1 MTAGSILRGIAILL
15 ALQWV
20 SVLFLQALHI
30 AFPPALLGMILL
42 AVLLLTGVIREES
55 VEDACTIL
63 IEKMGML
70 FLPAGISMLLYLDII
85 KAESIAIFITIIVSS
100 LIILITTTAFVEL
113 TFQTQQRR
121 KTLMFFPE
129 ALLNSPMFGIGLT
142 IIVYVFCELIVNRFE
157 LNIIP
162 PFVLACPII
171 MGIIYFQSPHIT
183 YEQYVPQQTS

>member
-1 MTAGSILRGIAILL
+1 MQEYNNSYSIQIEGKIYDSWFYFTWYRYSAGSAMGQCFIFAGL
-15 ALQWV
+15 AHCFSTGTAWYD
-20 SVLFLQALHI
+20 
-30 AFPPALLGMILL
+30 PL

-113 TFQTQQRR
+113 VS
-121 KTLMFFPE
+121 KH
-129 ALLNSPMFGIGLT
+129 SKGGK
-142 IIVYVFCELIVNRFE
+142 
-157 LNIIP
+157 
-162 PFVLACPII
+162 
-171 MGIIYFQSPHIT
+171 H
-183 YEQYVPQQTS
+183 

>member
-63 IEKMGML
+63 
-70 FLPAGISMLLYLDII
+70 PAGISMLLYLDII

-113 TFQTQQRR
+113 FS
-121 KTLMFFPE
+121 KH
-129 ALLNSPMFGIGLT
+129 SKGGK
-142 IIVYVFCELIVNRFE
+142 
-157 LNIIP
+157 
-162 PFVLACPII
+162 
-171 MGIIYFQSPHIT
+171 H
-183 YEQYVPQQTS
+183 

>member
-42 AVLLLTGVIREES
+42 AVLLLAGVIREES

-85 KAESIAIFITIIVSS
+85 KAEKHRNFYHNHRQQSDYSYYYYSFCRAG
-100 LIILITTTAFVEL
+100 
-113 TFQTQQRR
+113 FQTQQRR

-142 IIVYVFCELIVNRFE
+142 IIVYVFCD
-157 LNIIP
+157 
-162 PFVLACPII
+162 
-171 MGIIYFQSPHIT
+171 
-183 YEQYVPQQTS
+183 

>member
-1 MTAGSILRGIAILL
+1 MQEYNNSYSIQIEGKIYDSCSILRGIAILL

-85 KAESIAIFITIIVSS
+85 KAESIATIIVSS

-113 TFQTQQRR
+113 VS
-121 KTLMFFPE
+121 KH
-129 ALLNSPMFGIGLT
+129 SKGGK
-142 IIVYVFCELIVNRFE
+142 
-157 LNIIP
+157 
-162 PFVLACPII
+162 
-171 MGIIYFQSPHIT
+171 H
-183 YEQYVPQQTS
+183 

>member
-1 MTAGSILRGIAILL
+1 MRHFRQVSGALAEFPEFPDGIQCLFQVQFPSSSGVIRAVPVIKAVGGIAILL

-42 AVLLLTGVIREES
+42 AVLLLAGVIREES

-113 TFQTQQRR
+113 VS
-121 KTLMFFPE
+121 KH
-129 ALLNSPMFGIGLT
+129 SKGGK
-142 IIVYVFCELIVNRFE
+142 
-157 LNIIP
+157 
-162 PFVLACPII
+162 
-171 MGIIYFQSPHIT
+171 H
-183 YEQYVPQQTS
+183 

>member
-1 MTAGSILRGIAILL
+1 MTPGSILRGTAILL

-42 AVLLLTGVIREES
+42 AVLLLTGVIREQS

-85 KAESIAIFITIIVSS
+85 AESIAIFVTIIVSS
-100 LIILITTTAFVEL
+100 LIILVTTTAFVEL
-113 TFQTQQRR
+113 LSRPR
-121 KTLMFFPE
+121 KGGK
-129 ALLNSPMFGIGLT
+129 N
-142 IIVYVFCELIVNRFE
+142 
-157 LNIIP
+157 
-162 PFVLACPII
+162 
-171 MGIIYFQSPHIT
+171 
-183 YEQYVPQQTS
+183 

>member
-1 MTAGSILRGIAILL
+1 MTPGSILRGIAILL

-20 SVLFLQALHI
+20 SVLLLQVLHI

-42 AVLLLTGVIREES
+42 AVLLLTGVIRQAS

-85 KAESIAIFITIIVSS
+85 KAESAAIFLTIIVSS

-113 TFQTQQRR
+113 VS
-121 KTLMFFPE
+121 K
-129 ALLNSPMFGIGLT
+129 NSKGGK
-142 IIVYVFCELIVNRFE
+142 N
-157 LNIIP
+157 
-162 PFVLACPII
+162 
-171 MGIIYFQSPHIT
+171 
-183 YEQYVPQQTS
+183 

>member
-42 AVLLLTGVIREES
+42 AVLLLAGVIREES

-85 KAESIAIFITIIVSS
+85 KAESIAILSQSS
-100 LIILITTTAFVEL
+100 SAV
-113 TFQTQQRR
+113 
-121 KTLMFFPE
+121 
-129 ALLNSPMFGIGLT
+129 
-142 IIVYVFCELIVNRFE
+142 
-157 LNIIP
+157 
-162 PFVLACPII
+162 
-171 MGIIYFQSPHIT
+171 
-183 YEQYVPQQTS
+183 

>member
-1 MTAGSILRGIAILL
+1 MTPGSILRGITILL

-20 SVLFLQALHI
+20 SVLLLQVLHI

-42 AVLLLTGVIREES
+42 AVLLLTGVIRQAS

-85 KAESIAIFITIIVSS
+85 KAESAAIFLTIIVSS

-113 TFQTQQRR
+113 VS
-121 KTLMFFPE
+121 K
-129 ALLNSPMFGIGLT
+129 NSKGGK
-142 IIVYVFCELIVNRFE
+142 N
-157 LNIIP
+157 
-162 PFVLACPII
+162 
-171 MGIIYFQSPHIT
+171 
-183 YEQYVPQQTS
+183 

>member
-70 FLPAGISMLLYLDII
+70 FLPVCCFISILLKL
-85 KAESIAIFITIIVSS
+85 KVSQFS
-100 LIILITTTAFVEL
+100 SRSSSAV
-113 TFQTQQRR
+113 
-121 KTLMFFPE
+121 
-129 ALLNSPMFGIGLT
+129 
-142 IIVYVFCELIVNRFE
+142 
-157 LNIIP
+157 
-162 PFVLACPII
+162 
-171 MGIIYFQSPHIT
+171 
-183 YEQYVPQQTS
+183 

>member
-42 AVLLLTGVIREES
+42 AVLLLAGVIRE
-55 VEDACTIL
+55 
-63 IEKMGML
+63 EKMGML

-113 TFQTQQRR
+113 VS
-121 KTLMFFPE
+121 KH
-129 ALLNSPMFGIGLT
+129 SKGGK
-142 IIVYVFCELIVNRFE
+142 
-157 LNIIP
+157 
-162 PFVLACPII
+162 
-171 MGIIYFQSPHIT
+171 H
-183 YEQYVPQQTS
+183 

>member
-20 SVLFLQALHI
+20 SVLFLPALHI

-42 AVLLLTGVIREES
+42 AVLLLAGVIREES

-113 TFQTQQRR
+113 VS
-121 KTLMFFPE
+121 KH
-129 ALLNSPMFGIGLT
+129 SKGGK
-142 IIVYVFCELIVNRFE
+142 
-157 LNIIP
+157 
-162 PFVLACPII
+162 
-171 MGIIYFQSPHIT
+171 H
-183 YEQYVPQQTS
+183 

>member
-1 MTAGSILRGIAILL
+1 M
-15 ALQWV
+15 
-20 SVLFLQALHI
+20 FLQALHI

-42 AVLLLTGVIREES
+42 AVLLLAGVIREES

-113 TFQTQQRR
+113 VS
-121 KTLMFFPE
+121 KH
-129 ALLNSPMFGIGLT
+129 SKGGK
-142 IIVYVFCELIVNRFE
+142 
-157 LNIIP
+157 
-162 PFVLACPII
+162 
-171 MGIIYFQSPHIT
+171 H
-183 YEQYVPQQTS
+183 

>member
-30 AFPPALLGMILL
+30 AFPPALLGM
-42 AVLLLTGVIREES
+42 TGVIREES

-113 TFQTQQRR
+113 VS
-121 KTLMFFPE
+121 KH
-129 ALLNSPMFGIGLT
+129 SKGGK
-142 IIVYVFCELIVNRFE
+142 
-157 LNIIP
+157 
-162 PFVLACPII
+162 
-171 MGIIYFQSPHIT
+171 H
-183 YEQYVPQQTS
+183 

>member
-1 MTAGSILRGIAILL
+1 MQEYNNSYSIQIEGKIYDSWFYFTWYRYSAGSAMGQCFI
-15 ALQWV
+15 
-20 SVLFLQALHI
+20 LQALHI

-113 TFQTQQRR
+113 VS
-121 KTLMFFPE
+121 KH
-129 ALLNSPMFGIGLT
+129 SKGGK
-142 IIVYVFCELIVNRFE
+142 
-157 LNIIP
+157 
-162 PFVLACPII
+162 
-171 MGIIYFQSPHIT
+171 H
-183 YEQYVPQQTS
+183 

>member
-30 AFPPALLGMILL
+30 AFPP

-113 TFQTQQRR
+113 VS
-121 KTLMFFPE
+121 KH
-129 ALLNSPMFGIGLT
+129 SKGGK
-142 IIVYVFCELIVNRFE
+142 
-157 LNIIP
+157 
-162 PFVLACPII
+162 
-171 MGIIYFQSPHIT
+171 H
-183 YEQYVPQQTS
+183 

>member
-113 TFQTQQRR
+113 VSKHSKEENIDVLSRSLIKFTHVRHWTDHYRLR
-121 KTLMFFPE
+121 
-129 ALLNSPMFGIGLT
+129 LLRT
-142 IIVYVFCELIVNRFE
+142 DR
-157 LNIIP
+157 
-162 PFVLACPII
+162 
-171 MGIIYFQSPHIT
+171 QSF
-183 YEQYVPQQTS
+183 

>member
-85 KAESIAIFITIIVSS
+85 KLKASLFSS
-100 LIILITTTAFVEL
+100 
-113 TFQTQQRR
+113 
-121 KTLMFFPE
+121 
-129 ALLNSPMFGIGLT
+129 
-142 IIVYVFCELIVNRFE
+142 
-157 LNIIP
+157 
-162 PFVLACPII
+162 
-171 MGIIYFQSPHIT
+171 QSSSA
-183 YEQYVPQQTS
+183 V

>member
-1 MTAGSILRGIAILL
+1 STIVVIPNYRLRGIIMTPGSILRGTAILL

-42 AVLLLTGVIREES
+42 AVLLLTGVIREQS

-85 KAESIAIFITIIVSS
+85 KAESAAIFVTIIVSS
-100 LIILITTTAFVEL
+100 LIILVTTTAFVEL
-113 TFQTQQRR
+113 LSRSR
-121 KTLMFFPE
+121 KGGK
-129 ALLNSPMFGIGLT
+129 N
-142 IIVYVFCELIVNRFE
+142 
-157 LNIIP
+157 
-162 PFVLACPII
+162 
-171 MGIIYFQSPHIT
+171 
-183 YEQYVPQQTS
+183 

>member
-15 ALQWV
+15 ALQWD

-42 AVLLLTGVIREES
+42 AVLLLAGVIREES

-113 TFQTQQRR
+113 VS
-121 KTLMFFPE
+121 KH
-129 ALLNSPMFGIGLT
+129 SKGGK
-142 IIVYVFCELIVNRFE
+142 
-157 LNIIP
+157 
-162 PFVLACPII
+162 
-171 MGIIYFQSPHIT
+171 H
-183 YEQYVPQQTS
+183 